1 MHHIFFQGGLGDGKT
16 FGMSLLAHWLK
27 EQVERRGGKID
38 LYSNYDLKDAMEM
51 VHYSDWYK
59 VAESQGSICCWDEA
73 HMAFSN
79 RKWSKHGQEIATQV
93 MMYTRKMQSVQMYCS
108 PSINNVD
115 SRIRQIVEVLVTMRQ
130 VKGGFKFYFYDYQI
144 NEHIRTVFFPMWK
157 AKKIFKIN
165 LYDTHNMV
173 RSFPLPGTEKQSEEF
188 FDRLEEIHDEA
199 RGKNSGN
206 KGATTAVQLSE
217 TGLSKA

>member
-16 FGMSLLAHWLK
+16 FAMSLLAHWWK
-27 EQVERRGGKID
+27 EQVEKKGGKID
-38 LYSNYDLKDAMEM
+38 LYSNYGLKDSTPMIN
-51 VHYSDWYK
+51 YKDWYE

-79 RKWSKHGQEIATQV
+79 RAWSKHGQGIATEV

-130 VKGGFKFYFYDYQI
+130 RKNGFIFYFVDFQT
-144 NEHIRTVFFPMWK
+144 HQPIRTVFFPMVK
-157 AKKIFKIN
+157 AKKIFKMG
-165 LYDTHNMV
+165 LYDTHEMV
-173 RSFPLPGTEKQSEEF
+173 RSFPLPSTERESETF
-188 FDRLEEIHDEA
+188 FDKLEEIHNNA
-199 RGKNSGN
+199 RGKI
-206 KGATTAVQLSE
+206 KV
-217 TGLSKA
+217 

>member
-16 FGMSLLAHWLK
+16 FAMSLLANWWK
-27 EQVERRGGKID
+27 EQVELQGGKID
-38 LYSNYDLKDAMEM
+38 LYSNYELKGSVPID
-51 VHYSDWYK
+51 HYTDWYK

-79 RKWSKHGQEIATQV
+79 RKWSKHSQEIATQV

-115 SRIRQIVEVLVTMRQ
+115 SRIRQIVEVLVTMRN
-130 VKGGFKFYFYDYQI
+130 KRNGFKFYFYDYQT
-144 NEHIRTVFFPMWK
+144 NELMRTAFIPRWK
-157 AKKIFKIN
+157 AERVFKLN

-173 RSFPLPGTEKQSEEF
+173 RSFPLPSTEKQSEEF
-188 FDRLEEIHDEA
+188 FDRLEEIHDTA
-199 RGKNSGN
+199 RGKI
-206 KGATTAVQLSE
+206 KV
-217 TGLSKA
+217 